1 MVGVVGGLAL
11 VGVGLFYLIRYIR
24 QNKTNAAA
32 AEAEA
37 AAGAGAG
44 AQPPTAPN
52 NFENK
57 PELLGTPI
65 AAGALGTTPPIPPVS
80 PSPSM
85 LKANVPPR
93 IDNVSP
99 ASMHNSAY
107 MPPPSATVS
116 SGLTPPPFPA
126 SAELQGGAGAPYQTG
141 PAHTSAELQGQGAVY
156 PGRAE
161 LASQGGSPYQTG
173 PAHTNAELPGQ
184 GGYYP
189 SRPELAGQY
198 VYPQG
203 QGQMPAHG
211 QAQSYYP
218 PQGQQSPQMPVQ
230 GQAQPY
236 YPPQGQQP
244 QQMPGHGQAQP
255 YYPPQ
260 GQPIP
265 PQQGQPGMGW
275 HAGPLQGYHE
285 MDGSYPGQGG
295 PGQAR

>member
-11 VGVGLFYLIRYIR
+11 VGAGLFFLIRHIR
-24 QNKTNAAA
+24 QQKTNAAA
-32 AEAEA
+32 AEAGAGA
-37 AAGAGAG
+37 AAGP
-44 AQPPTAPN
+44 QPPTAPD
-52 NFENK
+52 NFEAK

-65 AAGALGTTPPIPPVS
+65 AAAPVPPVS

-85 LKANVPPR
+85 LKANAPPR
-93 IDNVSP
+93 VDNVSP

-116 SGLTPPPFPA
+116 SGLTPPPFPG

-161 LASQGGSPYQTG
+161 LASQGGGSPYQTG

-189 SRPELAGQY
+189 NRPELAGQY

-203 QGQMPAHG
+203 QGQMPG
-211 QAQSYYP
+211 QGPAQPYYP
-218 PQGQQSPQMPVQ
+218 PQGQQSPQSPGQ

-236 YPPQGQQP
+236 YPPHGQPMSP
-244 QQMPGHGQAQP
+244 QQG
-255 YYPPQ
+255 
-260 GQPIP
+260 
-265 PQQGQPGMGW
+265 QQGQPGMGW
-275 HAGPLQGYHE
+275 HSGPVQGYHE

-295 PGQAR
+295 PGEAR